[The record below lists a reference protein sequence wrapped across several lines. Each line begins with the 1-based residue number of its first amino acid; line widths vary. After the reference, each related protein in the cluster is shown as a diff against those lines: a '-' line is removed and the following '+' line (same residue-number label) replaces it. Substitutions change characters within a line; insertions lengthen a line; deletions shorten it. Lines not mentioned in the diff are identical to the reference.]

1 MTSFIRAHH
10 LQISITEAID
20 FTFMG
25 NIEFVLFDAASTLI
39 HKSELWARI
48 NVALANHGITVN
60 ELLLKIR
67 HKLVSELIRFPDNT
81 SADFYRHFN
90 SELLYSIG
98 ITPNKLLLND
108 IFTACT
114 HLKWG
119 TFDDTEALKNIN
131 LPKGILSNF
140 NSSLT
145 KLNNEAFHDTFSKII
160 IFK

>member
-60 ELLLKIR
+60 E
-67 HKLVSELIRFPDNT
+67 
-81 SADFYRHFN
+81 
-90 SELLYSIG
+90 
-98 ITPNKLLLND
+98 
-108 IFTACT
+108 
-114 HLKWG
+114 
-119 TFDDTEALKNIN
+119 
-131 LPKGILSNF
+131 
-140 NSSLT
+140 
-145 KLNNEAFHDTFSKII
+145 
-160 IFK
+160 